1 MLVIFLPD
9 CHESLAGIIAGR
21 VKEQYG
27 KPTFVLTRGEEGLKG
42 SGRSIESYHMYD
54 AMVACREL
62 FTKFG
67 GHKMAAGLSLKEKN
81 LEELRRRLNAQCT
94 LTEEDFQ
101 PKVHIDVP
109 MPLAYATGQLA
120 EEFEI
125 LEPFGNANPK
135 PLFATKNV
143 VFRFGRKMGKQ
154 GTFAKYTVTQEGKTY
169 ELVFFGGLDK
179 FHACLDEKFGEG
191 ASGRL
196 YEKECEFP
204 LSVTYR
210 IGLNSFRGKTELQ
223 LLMENYQ

>member
-1 MLVIFLPD
+1 MITRLGRYTLLLETKP
-9 CHESLAGIIAGR
+9 SIIGSAAI
-21 VKEQYG
+21 VG
-27 KPTFVLTRGEEGLKG
+27 KTEGEG
-42 SGRSIESYHMYD
+42 
-54 AMVACREL
+54 
-62 FTKFG
+62 
-67 GHKMAAGLSLKEKN
+67 
-81 LEELRRRLNAQCT
+81 
-94 LTEEDFQ
+94 
-101 PKVHIDVP
+101 P
-109 MPLAYATGQLA
+109 LA

-169 ELVFFGGLDK
+169 ELVFFGGLDI
-179 FHACLDEKFGEG
+179 FHAYLDGKFGEG

>member
-1 MLVIFLPD
+1 
-9 CHESLAGIIAGR
+9 
-21 VKEQYG
+21 
-27 KPTFVLTRGEEGLKG
+27 
-42 SGRSIESYHMYD
+42 
-54 AMVACREL
+54 
-62 FTKFG
+62 
-67 GHKMAAGLSLKEKN
+67 MAAGLSLEEKN

-154 GTFAKYTVTQEGKTY
+154 GTFAKYMVTQEGKTY

-179 FHACLDEKFGEG
+179 FHAYLDGKFGEG